1 MVTEQLKMQENQQKY
16 TLSNAY
22 DNYIAQKKNIELSK
36 RIYDN
41 IENRYLQGVSSSL
54 DLTQAN
60 SNYLTAQNNYLAAIL
75 ELLQAKYELEKIYN
89 NQK

>member
-1 MVTEQLKMQENQQKY
+1 
-16 TLSNAY
+16 
-22 DNYIAQKKNIELSK
+22 
-36 RIYDN
+36 
-41 IENRYLQGVSSSL
+41 LQGVSSSL